1 MAGGNVLPAGLGRLV
16 EQLEGDLLFAMSLGS
31 KELFHSNLLGWYLR
45 HFPGVRAALLDAWEV
60 PADPA
65 DTDPDVCVLRESQHF
80 DLMVHEPGRRVLVIE
95 NKVFAL
101 PDTAQLDDY
110 AKHAP
115 QDAALVLLSLADP
128 GWEQY
133 RGWRYRSYGDLRSV
147 LLPLVPEIAAA
158 DGYAGQS
165 LARWLSLTGSL
176 VELHRIAG
184 HPGPGE
190 PLMPSQA
197 VRQLLAPARLDV
209 PVQKMRFQHVAREL
223 ARELE
228 PELRAEKLTVRA
240 DVTRATGLVEAFTT
254 GYPRLGWQLQGD
266 DFRLC
271 AEPHPR
277 LEPGPRG
284 SWDKIEDQA
293 RRYARYF
300 DFGPVYGIVPG
311 AGPVVPAG
319 AGGLPAF
326 RHFRPSFVYQYVRVP
341 GVTAEQVREIGLMYA
356 RSALEARQ

>member
-1 MAGGNVLPAGLGRLV
+1 MTGSDANALLARLV
-16 EQLEGDLLFAMSLGS
+16 AQLEGDVLFTMSLGS

-45 HFPGVRAALLDAWEV
+45 RFPGVRAALLDAWEV
-60 PADPA
+60 PAQPA
-65 DTDPDVCVLRESQHF
+65 DADAHVCVLRESQHF

-101 PDTAQLDDY
+101 PDTAQLEEY
-110 AKHAP
+110 EKQAP
-115 QDAALVLLSLADP
+115 RGAALVLLSLTDP
-128 GWEQY
+128 GWEEY

-147 LLPLVPEIAAA
+147 LLPLVPDIAAV
-158 DGYAGQS
+158 DGYAGLS
-165 LARWLSLTGSL
+165 LARWLTLIGSL
-176 VELHRIAG
+176 VELYRIAG

-190 PLMPSQA
+190 PLMPSPA

-209 PVQKMRFQHVAREL
+209 PVQKMRFQHAAREL

-228 PELRAEKLTVRA
+228 PELSAGKLTVRA
-240 DVTRATGLVEAFTT
+240 DVTRATGLVEAFTA

-266 DFRLC
+266 AFRLC

-277 LEPGPRG
+277 LAPGPRG
-284 SWDKIEDQA
+284 SWDKIEGQA

-300 DFGPVYGIVPG
+300 DFAPLYGIVPE
-311 AGPVVPAG
+311 AGPVVPADG
-319 AGGLPAF
+319 DGSPAF

-341 GVTAEQVREIGLMYA
+341 GVTAEQVREIGLLYA